1 MTTAFF
7 ATQTTSNGPIATHCI
22 IPIVSTLVTPNLVI
36 TRISNCLFSSQVF
49 NPSNN
54 FNTHTHTHTH
64 THTRTHARTFKT
76 TFFSSRD
83 LHSRHLPVT
92 LRNLAE
98 AVCKKS
104 KSMKKYTNP
113 KKWVGTRVGNFEK
126 IKRKGLLTNEI
137 KF

>member
-64 THTRTHARTFKT
+64 THARTFKT

-83 LHSRHLPVT
+83 LHSRHLPVK

>member
-22 IPIVSTLVTPNLVI
+22 IPIVSTLVTPSLVI

-64 THTRTHARTFKT
+64 THARTHARTFKT

-104 KSMKKYTNP
+104 NKYEKVYKSKNMSGDQG
-113 KKWVGTRVGNFEK
+113 W
-126 IKRKGLLTNEI
+126 
-137 KF
+137 KFR

>member
-64 THTRTHARTFKT
+64 THARTFKT